1 MKVLIVTQQRIPHSG
16 GLSTH
21 VEILIA
27 ELKSNG
33 HEVKLIQGGMAQSPK
48 WEKGIRLLLAFG
60 NKNKFV
66 SSNFK
71 HTLSRISQLVA
82 TAIEQFKP
90 DVIHTHDVYASYS
103 VLKCKKLNGIP
114 VVQTVHGPALYEAQ
128 MGGADKLP
136 AYKQLIM
143 NCEAVAFAKVQH
155 FIAVDSGQAA
165 ILTNDYGL
173 DPERI
178 DVVFNCVHIGEVRG
192 FMKEPIDL
200 PVKQPFFLVPRRL
213 VEKTGVRYAIEALA
227 QLKDTRCQLVI
238 AGQGPLRKE
247 LEELA
252 ARLDITPRVIFL
264 GPVPRNS
271 LLPLFAMAKAVIV
284 PSVPASGVVEATSL
298 AVTEAMAAGTVPIA
312 SGIGGL
318 AELIEHKHTGLLV
331 EPANAVELAFAMDI
345 LLQDEK
351 FRDQLIVNA
360 TEKVEKDY
368 SSESWSKKIV
378 KIYQTYAK

>member
-21 VEILIA
+21 VEILLA
-27 ELKSNG
+27 ELKSGG
-33 HEVKLIQGGMAQSPK
+33 HEVRLIQGGMAHSPK
-48 WEKGIRLLLAFG
+48 WKKAIRLLLAFG
-60 NKNKFV
+60 SKNKFV

-71 HTLSRISQLVA
+71 HTLNRISHLVA
-82 TAIEQFKP
+82 REIEQFKP

-103 VLKCKKLNGIP
+103 VLKSRNLRSIP
-114 VVQTVHGPALYEAQ
+114 VIQTVHGPALYEAQ

-136 AYKQLIM
+136 AYKELIM
-143 NCEAVAFAKVQH
+143 NCEAVAFAKAKH

-173 DPERI
+173 DSRKI
-178 DVVFNCVHIGEVRG
+178 DVMFNCVNVSEVRD
-192 FMKEPIDL
+192 FINEPIDL

-227 QLKDTRCQLVI
+227 QLKDSHCQLVI
-238 AGQGPLRKE
+238 AGQGPLRKD

-252 ARLDITPRVIFL
+252 ARLNIASRVIFL

-271 LLPLFAMAKAVIV
+271 LLPLFAKAKAVIV

-298 AVTEAMAAGTVPIA
+298 AVTEAMAAGTVPVA
-312 SGIGGL
+312 SDIGGL

-331 EPANAVELAFAMDI
+331 KPANATELAFAMDI
-345 LLQDEK
+345 LLQDDK
-351 FRDQLIVNA
+351 FRDQLIKNA
-360 TEKVEKDY
+360 TQKVEEDY
-368 SSESWSKKIV
+368 SSESWSKKV
-378 KIYQTYAK
+378 VGIYQTYAK